1 MFLKK
6 QIKYDEDGN
15 PIEDE
20 EEELEEGAQKSFEGY
35 IKDETI
41 FPSSCIVLQQD
52 DGFLIDRVKNLIEDE
67 VAGTHYNIADMKRR
81 LKKYRLLNESQT
93 AEPSVQQ
100 FFSENGIA
108 VQVKD
113 AAEPVDNVWHAI
125 KIFVEREG
133 KPTNFVFGEE
143 STEAKRRLL
152 VQMEQMHRKEME
164 RVRIIMEE
172 GVERELKKQKESHIK
187 ANQLA
192 IRQDEKE

>member
-125 KIFVEREG
+125 KIFVERVS
-133 KPTNFVFGEE
+133 KLI
-143 STEAKRRLL
+143 S
-152 VQMEQMHRKEME
+152 
-164 RVRIIMEE
+164 II
-172 GVERELKKQKESHIK
+172 I
-187 ANQLA
+187 
-192 IRQDEKE
+192 

>member
-20 EEELEEGAQKSFEGY
+20 QEELEEGAQKSFEGY